1 MSCRQLYLSG
11 LVYWQCMPRRLGIGL
26 VLVTI
31 FCLAGQ
37 ASEANAANLLD
48 RVDEAFTAVVGRAPS
63 TEEHQYWVSRVANGD
78 KKTYEA
84 LVGAIGYTVSQV
96 SRVPQ
101 VAGITI
107 KTATPVK
114 PTSKEQLIKDVLT
127 EFIAIYKRNPSESEK
142 AWWRKRISCGEIKD
156 LGALRKSMQFHKAK
170 GVGKGSAAICG
181 VVVTT
186 GSSGNSS
193 GGVTRRSVAGISDN
207 PEIRVGIFGV
217 PSSKSIEATSDGK
230 FQVREGSQAI
240 ATLDEGSVVKVSW
253 SGGNYHIRGSGLEND
268 TEEVV
273 RLVPLNSAIMQIKTY
288 SDPSKTIPGKN
299 YNRFRG
305 IIEIKKCDGCNEL
318 WAINQLRT
326 EFYLRGLAETSGEGP
341 ENYLLALSIA
351 ARTYALYHK
360 VVTGGRNEAKG
371 YDIGSTADDQIYRG
385 YEYELITPRMA
396 SIFNKMRGVIVTNGE
411 GDVPIATVYFSD
423 SDGRTR
429 SGKEV
434 WGTERFPYLQSVP
447 DPHHVSSRCLGH
459 CAGMSAQGA
468 YGFAAKDDWD
478 FKKIL
483 TYYYKGVKL
492 VKAY

>member
-1 MSCRQLYLSG
+1 MLFA
-11 LVYWQCMPRRLGIGL
+11 
-26 VLVTI
+26 VLVG
-31 FCLAGQ
+31 AAW
-37 ASEANAANLLD
+37 ASSANAAGLVD
-48 RVDEAFTAVVGRAPS
+48 RVDEAFNFVVGRAPT
-63 TEEHQYWVSRVANGD
+63 TEEHNYWVMRVKTRD
-78 KKTYEA
+78 KKTFEE
-84 LVGAIGYTVSQV
+84 LKGAIGYAKA
-96 SRVPQ
+96 R
-101 VAGITI
+101 AA
-107 KTATPVK
+107 KTPATPAVR
-114 PTSKEQLIKDVLT
+114 PASKEQLIKDVLT
-127 EFIAIYKRNPSESEK
+127 EFIRVYKRNPNESEK
-142 AWWRKRISCGEIKD
+142 VWWRKRISCNEIRT
-156 LGALRKSMQFHKAK
+156 LAALTKSMAFHKAK
-170 GVGKGSAAICG
+170 GVGKGSAGICG
-181 VVVTT
+181 GPSTSASSTTASKVV
-186 GSSGNSS
+186 
-193 GGVTRRSVAGISDN
+193 RRAVAGISDN
-207 PEIRVGIFGV
+207 PELRIGIFGV
-217 PSSKSIEATSDGK
+217 PSNKSIEVTSDGK
-230 FQVREGSQAI
+230 FQVREGLQTV
-240 ATLDEGSVVKVSW
+240 ATLAAGDVVKVSW
-253 SGGNYHIRGSGLEND
+253 SGGKYHIRGAGLEND

-360 VVTGGRNEAKG
+360 VVTGGRNEARG

-385 YEYELITPRMA
+385 YEYEIITPRMA
-396 SIFNKMRGVIVTNGE
+396 SVFNKMRGVIVTNGE
-411 GDVPIATVYFSD
+411 GDKPVSAVYFSD

-429 SGKEV
+429 SGQEV
-434 WGTERFPYLQSVP
+434 WKTDRFTHLQSVK
-447 DPHHVSSRCLGH
+447 DPHHVASRCVGH
-459 CAGMSAQGA
+459 CTGMSAQGA